1 MKHKRFIIFAL
12 SLGLCAVSGCGFD
25 KYPPKTDDAA
35 KDYVKPAGE
44 APTQEYIKPSGEV
57 PTQEEREVVKAA
69 KAEYEA
75 AISK

>member
-1 MKHKRFIIFAL
+1 M

-44 APTQEYIKPSGEV
+44 V

>member
-12 SLGLCAVSGCGFD
+12 SLGLCAVSGCGYD
-25 KYPPKTDDAA
+25 KYPPKMDDAA
-35 KDYVKPAGE
+35 KED
-44 APTQEYIKPSGEV
+44 IKPSGEV

>member
-1 MKHKRFIIFAL
+1 MKHKRLIIFAL

-25 KYPPKTDDAA
+25 KYPPKADDAA
-35 KDYVKPAGE
+35 K
-44 APTQEYIKPSGEV
+44 EYIKPSGEV

-75 AISK
+75 AILN

>member
-1 MKHKRFIIFAL
+1 MKHKRLIIFAL

-35 KDYVKPAGE
+35 K
-44 APTQEYIKPSGEV
+44 EYIKPSGEV
-57 PTQEEREVVKAA
+57 TTQEEREVVKAA

-75 AISK
+75 AILN

>member
-1 MKHKRFIIFAL
+1 MKHKRLIIFAL
-12 SLGLCAVSGCGFD
+12 SLGLCAVSSCGFD

-35 KDYVKPAGE
+35 K
-44 APTQEYIKPSGEV
+44 EYIKPSGEV

-75 AISK
+75 AILN

>member
-1 MKHKRFIIFAL
+1 MKKAVITIFAL

-35 KDYVKPAGE
+35 KDYVKQA
-44 APTQEYIKPSGEV
+44 GEV

-75 AISK
+75 ATS

>member
-1 MKHKRFIIFAL
+1 MKHKRLIIFAL
-12 SLGLCAVSGCGFD
+12 SLGLCAVSGCEFD

-35 KDYVKPAGE
+35 K
-44 APTQEYIKPSGEV
+44 EYIKPSGEV

-75 AISK
+75 AILN

>member
-25 KYPPKTDDAA
+25 KYSPKTDDAA
-35 KDYVKPAGE
+35 K
-44 APTQEYIKPSGEV
+44 EYIKPSGEV

>member
-1 MKHKRFIIFAL
+1 MKHKRLIIFAL

-35 KDYVKPAGE
+35 K
-44 APTQEYIKPSGEV
+44 EYIKPSGEV
-57 PTQEEREVVKAA
+57 PTQEEREAVKAA

-75 AISK
+75 AILN

>member
-35 KDYVKPAGE
+35 K
-44 APTQEYIKPSGEV
+44 EYNKPSGEV

>member
-1 MKHKRFIIFAL
+1 MKKAVITIFAL

-44 APTQEYIKPSGEV
+44 V

-69 KAEYEA
+69 KAEYETA
-75 AISK
+75 TS

>member
-35 KDYVKPAGE
+35 KDYVKPE
-44 APTQEYIKPSGEV
+44 GEV

>member
-35 KDYVKPAGE
+35 M
-44 APTQEYIKPSGEV
+44 EYIKPSGEV

>member
-1 MKHKRFIIFAL
+1 MKKAVITIFAL
-12 SLGLCAVSGCGFD
+12 SLGLCGVSGCGFD

-44 APTQEYIKPSGEV
+44 V

-75 AISK
+75 ATS

>member
-1 MKHKRFIIFAL
+1 MKHKRLIIFAL

-35 KDYVKPAGE
+35 K
-44 APTQEYIKPSGEV
+44 EYSKPSGEV

-75 AISK
+75 AILN

>member
-1 MKHKRFIIFAL
+1 MKHKRLIIFAL
-12 SLGLCAVSGCGFD
+12 SLGLCAASGCGFD

-35 KDYVKPAGE
+35 K
-44 APTQEYIKPSGEV
+44 EYIKPSGEV

-75 AISK
+75 AILN

>member
-1 MKHKRFIIFAL
+1 MKKAVITIFAL

-44 APTQEYIKPSGEV
+44 V

-75 AISK
+75 ATS

>member
-25 KYPPKTDDAA
+25 KYPPNTDDAA
-35 KDYVKPAGE
+35 K
-44 APTQEYIKPSGEV
+44 EYIKPSGEV

>member
-44 APTQEYIKPSGEV
+44 V

>member
-1 MKHKRFIIFAL
+1 MKRSIITIFAL

-35 KDYVKPAGE
+35 K
-44 APTQEYIKPSGEV
+44 EYIKPLGEV

-69 KAEYEA
+69 KAEYDA
-75 AISK
+75 ATSGQ

>member
-1 MKHKRFIIFAL
+1 MKHKRLIIFAL

-35 KDYVKPAGE
+35 KA
-44 APTQEYIKPSGEV
+44 YIKPSGEV

-75 AISK
+75 AILN